1 MSLFTDS
8 SLCLVPSGVKDGKL
22 YSVKPTDGSGDLT
35 FSRGS
40 DIEATRVAA
49 NGYIEKAKVNLVLQS
64 NQFDTS
70 WLSSG
75 TTETGGQAGYDGTND
90 AWLLQRSDGLA
101 RFVYQFNAHTGVGTF
116 SVYIKKGNVDWV
128 LLSNGAGENRYFDL
142 TNGVLGATGTAID
155 SKIESVGGGW
165 FRCSIAVA
173 NSSEVRIY
181 PAVGNGTVS
190 GLVGANIYIQDAQ
203 LNYGLVAQEYQETTT
218 TSVITGITNDMPR
231 LDYSGGASCPSLLLE
246 PQRTNLMPNSEY
258 MGDYGTEGVVTIEH
272 NSAMS
277 PEGVQNA
284 TNLIADATNSRHH
297 LYYSGLSISG
307 YATSVIYAKPNG
319 HDYLAMSFI
328 NGSNSQGCGVIVD
341 LTDGSVFSDFKNAE
355 ASFTINVSDA
365 ANGFKRVEFAVYTF
379 GSGLNFF
386 SWGSST
392 STFGWNAFTKMPSF
406 TGDNT
411 SGILIYG
418 AQVEMGVTYP
428 TSYIPTY
435 GTSATRTSESCYK
448 TGVSSL
454 IGSSAGTMYLEVAAL
469 ADDLSERRFALSNG
483 TNSNVAR
490 VGFTGVSNRIIAVLY
505 NGANQC
511 ILTYNG
517 ADITQTNKI
526 AFTWSVND
534 FALFVNGVKRS
545 SDASGTTFAANTL
558 TRFGFDAGDGAGSET
573 YGKFDQ
579 VLLFKSRLSDS
590 DLATLT
596 TL

>member
-218 TSVITGITNDMPR
+218 TSVVAGITNDMPR

-246 PQRTNLMPNSEY
+246 PSRQNLVTQSEFF
-258 MGDYGTEGVVTIEH
+258 GAWSNTEDTTVSS
-272 NSAMS
+272 NNALS
-277 PEGVQNA
+277 PEGVINSSKLIPQA
-284 TNLIADATNSRHH
+284 TSNLHRISESFTVTPSTPYTFSVFVKKAGYDYFLIRTGDGTNNNVGFDLANGTVTFEASG
-297 LYYSGLSISG
+297 YSGFIESFGNDWYRVGYVRSFAASAVTIFLRPNPTLVDFTSIP
-307 YATSVIYAKPNG
+307 A
-319 HDYLAMSFI
+319 
-328 NGSNSQGCGVIVD
+328 
-341 LTDGSVFSDFKNAE
+341 
-355 ASFTINVSDA
+355 
-365 ANGFKRVEFAVYTF
+365 
-379 GSGLNFF
+379 
-386 SWGSST
+386 
-392 STFGWNAFTKMPSF
+392 F
-406 TGDNT
+406 TGDGT
-411 SGILIYG
+411 SGVYIYG
-418 AQVEMGVTYP
+418 TQVEAGSYP
-428 TSYIPTY
+428 TSYLPTY
-435 GTSATRTSESCYK
+435 GTSATRTADATQSGTLSAISGGEVSFFLDIDGAPNPSSNSTSANFQWYFTSGHWVAWNNNTTSSHRIRVTSALGNEYFAADVRRDDRCKIVALLTATEAKVYAN
-448 TGVSSL
+448 GVL
-454 IGSSAGTMYLEVAAL
+454 
-469 ADDLSERRFALSNG
+469 
-483 TNSNVAR
+483 
-490 VGFTGVSNRIIAVLY
+490 VG
-505 NGANQC
+505 
-511 ILTYNG
+511 
-517 ADITQTNKI
+517 TQTIDADWSTTNGI
-526 AFTWSVND
+526 FTSITNAVGVVPIKQMI
-534 FALFVNGVKRS
+534 LFPIRLT
-545 SDASGTTFAANTL
+545 DAQAI
-558 TRFGFDAGDGAGSET
+558 E
-573 YGKFDQ
+573 
-579 VLLFKSRLSDS
+579 
-590 DLATLT
+590 LT
-596 TL
+596 TI